1 MTIYP
6 NKDDLTGGRSQEDGA
21 MPGCAPMVVVLD
33 DDPSVLKSLEHLL
46 TDHGYKVRLH
56 QDADSFFDS
65 GLPEFPACLLLDNNL
80 NHGSSGIEVHAELV
94 RRDWSLPTIFL
105 TGHWDVQAVVTAIRS
120 GADGYLTKP
129 YKPSELLANVKEALK
144 HSQASHQ
151 YDLLAAE
158 AKARA
163 ATLTK
168 REREVCRLITA
179 GNLNKEIADQL
190 NLALIT
196 VKVHRGRSMKK
207 LGAGN
212 AADLARIANLAGL
225 HS

>member
-1 MTIYP
+1 MTIQK
-6 NKDDLTGGRSQEDGA
+6 NKDNPHGNRGQGDGA
-21 MPGCAPMVVVLD
+21 IPGSDQMVVVLD

-46 TDHGYKVRLH
+46 THHGYQVRLH
-56 QDADSFFDS
+56 QDPDSFFNS
-65 GLPEFPACLLLDNNL
+65 GLPELPACLLLDNNL
-80 NHGSSGIEVHAELV
+80 NHGSTGIEVHAELM
-94 RRDWSLPTIFL
+94 RRDWNLPTIFL
-105 TGHWDVQAVVTAIRS
+105 TGHWDVQAVVKAIRA
-120 GADGYLTKP
+120 GADGFLTKP
-129 YKPSELLANVKEALK
+129 YEPSELLANVKQALE
-144 HSQASHQ
+144 HSQANHQ
-151 YDLLAAE
+151 YDRLAAE

-212 AADLARIANLAGL
+212 AADLARIAHLAGI

>member
-1 MTIYP
+1 
-6 NKDDLTGGRSQEDGA
+6 
-21 MPGCAPMVVVLD
+21 MPGSDHMVVVLD
-33 DDPSVLKSLEHLL
+33 DDPSVLKSLGHLL
-46 TDHGYKVRLH
+46 THHGYKVRLH
-56 QDADSFFDS
+56 QDPDSFFNS

-94 RRDWSLPTIFL
+94 RRDWNLPTIFL
-105 TGHWDVQAVVTAIRS
+105 TGHWDVQAVVNAIRA

-129 YKPSELLANVKEALK
+129 YEPSELLANVKEALQ
-144 HSQASHQ
+144 HSQANHQ
-151 YDLLAAE
+151 HDLLAAE

-179 GNLNKEIADQL
+179 GNLNQEIADQL

-212 AADLARIANLAGL
+212 AADLARIANLAGMQP
-225 HS
+225 